1 MKIIVPVAVVCGI
14 GIAASLVYIVAVCL
28 RAFRHRPRR
37 KREFEMDDDVLTVHL
52 GRRGKRR
59 DSHD

>member
-14 GIAASLVYIVAVCL
+14 GIAASLVYIAAVCL

-37 KREFEMDDDVLTVHL
+37 KCEFEMDDDVLTVHL